1 MIRETINRFCR
12 NSIRRLPFSSRFAK
26 DNEGMAAVEF
36 SFILPIMIL
45 LWLGGSEI
53 TLMLGTD
60 RKVIN
65 LASSIGDITSR
76 SKEITESQVAS
87 LFGLATPSLY
97 PQSADDTELIITA
110 VNMDEDGNASVAW
123 SRTQGGTAYSPG
135 AQMNSKVPSALRV
148 PDTQIIVAEVMHPHL
163 PRIGYRITGTVDLEK
178 TMFFTPRVSET
189 VKLCNDSGNN
199 CVD

>member
-1 MIRETINRFCR
+1 MNRQTLRCFCAKITKR
-12 NSIRRLPFSSRFAK
+12 MPFSSRFAK
-26 DNEGMAAVEF
+26 DAEGMAAVEF
-36 SFILPIMIL
+36 SFILPIMVL
-45 LWLGGSEI
+45 LWLGGAEM

-76 SKEITESQVAS
+76 SKEITESQVDS

-110 VNMDEDGNASVAW
+110 IDMDDDGNASVTW

-135 AQMNSKVPSALRV
+135 AQMNSKVPAALRV
-148 PDTQIIVAEVMHPHL
+148 PDTQIIMAEVLHPHL

-189 VKLCNDSGNN
+189 VKLCNDSGTS
-199 CVD
+199 CI